1 MISFDKIDDRRK
13 IDKFSNYILHT
24 QGELMVHKLTQ
35 KAHNLTVEDRKRD
48 IFVKN

>member
-13 IDKFSNYILHT
+13 INYILHT
-24 QGELMVHKLTQ
+24 QGELMVHKLMQ

-48 IFVKN
+48 ILDKN